1 MKTYICA
8 VIYNFLIFM
17 YKNVKSN
24 ASPLE
29 CQGMKIF
36 MPGVPVYQFVGLD
49 LAKLSFVMT
58 TVMQM
63 GFTDCI

>member
-1 MKTYICA
+1 
-8 VIYNFLIFM
+8 M